1 VPAER
6 LAGAVRRLIA
16 LSVSTDAP
24 DAVGEEAVAELE
36 AVAARLEDHPQRPG
50 KQPVLPDLKDLQATF
65 SADPV
70 IGGRNPIA
78 PPVEAWVEGHQVHG
92 RVTFGRP
99 YEGPPGYV
107 HGAVIAAVFDLMA
120 GLANLA
126 AGNAGMTGTL
136 TIRYLRPTPL
146 FEEILIECAQVGA
159 EGRKTFIGGR
169 FLHGSKVT
177 AEVEAVFVSLMDTRA
192 AEYFQRKA

>member
-1 VPAER
+1 MPAER
-6 LAGAVRRLIA
+6 LADAVRRLIRLA
-16 LSVSTDAP
+16 VATDAP
-24 DAVGEEAVAELE
+24 PEVLEEAVAELE
-36 AVAARLEDHPQRPG
+36 AVADRLESHPRRGAKEPI
-50 KQPVLPDLKDLQATF
+50 LPDLKELQATF

-70 IGGRNPIA
+70 IGVRNPIA
-78 PPVEAWVEGHQVHG
+78 PPVEAWVEGHDVHG
-92 RVTFGRP
+92 RVTFERP

-107 HGAVIAAVFDLMA
+107 HGAVIAAVFDLMC

-136 TIRYLRPTPL
+136 TIKYLRPTPL
-146 FEEILIECAQVGA
+146 DREIHIECRQIGA

-169 FLHGSKVT
+169 FLDGSKVT
-177 AEVEAVFVSLMDTRA
+177 AEVEAVFVSLMGTRA